1 MLFFEKKCVLNGVF
15 TLFFVFLWCNP
26 CTMNRQFAFIIEKW
40 YEQNKRDLPWRA
52 TRNPYH
58 IWISEIILQQT
69 RVAQG
74 LDYFLRFTTR
84 FPNVFSLASASDDE
98 VMRYWQG
105 LGYYSRA
112 RNLHEAARSIAEKG
126 EFPKDYPSVLQLKG
140 VGEYTAAAI
149 CSIAYGL
156 PHAVVDGN
164 VYRVLSRYFCID
176 TPIDSTKGKKD
187 FNWLAHEM
195 LDHQNPGRYNQA
207 IMDFGATQ
215 CVPHSPDC
223 SKCPLMDSC
232 EAFNTGKVA
241 LLPCKDKVTKVRQRY
256 FTYLYMRDPEGK
268 VLLQRRGAGDIWQG
282 LYQFPL
288 YESAEP
294 LTIKDV
300 EALCPEARLTLVVK
314 GVTHQ
319 LSHQLLHAD
328 CYLAEVDLL
337 NAENGIVVQE
347 KELHNYAFPRL
358 LDKMLHL
365 FRKNK

>member
-1 MLFFEKKCVLNGVF
+1 MNENFSSILESWYSENG
-15 TLFFVFLWCNP
+15 
-26 CTMNRQFAFIIEKW
+26 RK
-40 YEQNKRDLPWRA
+40 LPWRE
-52 TRNPYH
+52 TTDPYC

-69 RVAQG
+69 RVVQG
-74 LDYFLRFTTR
+74 WEYYQRFIER
-84 FPNVFSLASASDDE
+84 FPSVEALADASEDD
-98 VMRYWQG
+98 VLLVWQG

-112 RNLHEAARSIAEKG
+112 RHLHEAARQIVGMGA
-126 EFPKDYPSVLQLKG
+126 FPKTRDSLLSLSG

-149 CSIAYGL
+149 GSMAFGL
-156 PHAVVDGN
+156 PMAVLDGN
-164 VYRVLSRYFCID
+164 VYRVLSRYLGVE
-176 TPIDSTKGKKD
+176 TPIDSTRGHRE
-187 FNWLAHEM
+187 FRALADEM
-195 LDHQNPGRYNQA
+195 LDSRHPGTYNQA

-256 FTYLYMRDPEGK
+256 FTYLYMRDPEGN
-268 VLLQRRGAGDIWQG
+268 VLLQRRAAGDIWQG

-288 YESAEP
+288 HESAEP

-314 GVTHQ
+314 GVAHQ

>member
-1 MLFFEKKCVLNGVF
+1 MNENFSSILESWYSENG
-15 TLFFVFLWCNP
+15 
-26 CTMNRQFAFIIEKW
+26 RK
-40 YEQNKRDLPWRA
+40 LPWRE
-52 TRNPYH
+52 TTDPYC

-69 RVAQG
+69 RVVQG
-74 LDYFLRFTTR
+74 WEYYQRFIER
-84 FPNVFSLASASDDE
+84 FPNVEALADASEDD
-98 VMRYWQG
+98 VLLVWQG

-112 RNLHEAARSIAEKG
+112 RHLHEAARQIVGMGA
-126 EFPKDYPSVLQLKG
+126 FPKTRDSLLSLSG

-149 CSIAYGL
+149 GSMAFGL
-156 PHAVVDGN
+156 PMAVLDGN
-164 VYRVLSRYFCID
+164 VYRVLSRYLGVE
-176 TPIDSTKGKKD
+176 TPIDSTRGHRE
-187 FNWLAHEM
+187 FRALADEM
-195 LDHQNPGRYNQA
+195 LDSRHPGTYNQA

-241 LLPCKDKVTKVRQRY
+241 LLPCKDKVTKVCQRY
-256 FTYLYMRDPEGK
+256 FTYLYMRDPEGN

-288 YESAEP
+288 HESAEP

>member
-1 MLFFEKKCVLNGVF
+1 
-15 TLFFVFLWCNP
+15 
-26 CTMNRQFAFIIEKW
+26 MNKNFSTILEKW
-40 YEQNKRDLPWRA
+40 YSENGRKLPWRE
-52 TRNPYH
+52 TKDPYC

-69 RVAQG
+69 RVVQG
-74 LDYFLRFTTR
+74 WEYYQRFIER
-84 FPNVFSLASASDDE
+84 FPNVEALADASEDD
-98 VMRYWQG
+98 VLLVWQG

-112 RNLHEAARSIAEKG
+112 RHLHEAARQIVEMGA
-126 EFPKDYPSVLQLKG
+126 FPETRDSLLSLSG

-149 CSIAYGL
+149 GSMAFGL
-156 PHAVVDGN
+156 PMAVLDGN
-164 VYRVLSRYFCID
+164 VYRVLSRYLGVD
-176 TPIDSTKGKKD
+176 TPIDSTRGHRE
-187 FNWLAHEM
+187 FRALADEM
-195 LDHQNPGRYNQA
+195 LDSRHPGTYNQA

-241 LLPCKDKVTKVRQRY
+241 LLPCKDKMTKIRQRY
-256 FTYLYMRDPEGK
+256 FTYLYMRDPEGN
-268 VLLQRRGAGDIWQG
+268 VLLQRREAGDIWQG

-300 EALCPEARLTLVVK
+300 ESLCPEARLTLVVQ
-314 GVTHQ
+314 GFTHQ

-328 CYLAEVDLL
+328 CYLAEVDRL
-337 NAENGIVVQE
+337 NAENGIVVPE
-347 KELHNYAFPRL
+347 RELHNYAFPRL

>member
-1 MLFFEKKCVLNGVF
+1 MNENFSAILESWYSENG
-15 TLFFVFLWCNP
+15 
-26 CTMNRQFAFIIEKW
+26 RK
-40 YEQNKRDLPWRA
+40 LPWRE
-52 TRNPYH
+52 TTDPYC

-69 RVAQG
+69 RVVQG
-74 LDYFLRFTTR
+74 WEYYQRFIER
-84 FPNVFSLASASDDE
+84 FPSVEALADASEDD
-98 VMRYWQG
+98 VLLVWQG

-112 RNLHEAARSIAEKG
+112 RHLHEAARQIVGMGA
-126 EFPKDYPSVLQLKG
+126 FPKTRDSLLSLSG

-149 CSIAYGL
+149 GSMAFGL
-156 PHAVVDGN
+156 PMAVLDGN
-164 VYRVLSRYFCID
+164 VYRVLSRYLGVE
-176 TPIDSTKGKKD
+176 TPIDSTRGHRE
-187 FNWLAHEM
+187 FRALADEM
-195 LDHQNPGRYNQA
+195 LDSRHPGTYNQA

-232 EAFNTGKVA
+232 EAFNTDKVA
-241 LLPCKDKVTKVRQRY
+241 LLPSKGKVTKVRQRY

-268 VLLQRRGAGDIWQG
+268 VLLQRRAAGDIWQG

-314 GVTHQ
+314 GVAHQ

>member
-1 MLFFEKKCVLNGVF
+1 MNENFSSILESWYSENG
-15 TLFFVFLWCNP
+15 
-26 CTMNRQFAFIIEKW
+26 RK
-40 YEQNKRDLPWRA
+40 LPWRE
-52 TRNPYH
+52 TTDPYC

-69 RVAQG
+69 RVVQG
-74 LDYFLRFTTR
+74 WEYYQRFIER
-84 FPNVFSLASASDDE
+84 FPSVEALADASEDD
-98 VMRYWQG
+98 VLLVWQG

-112 RNLHEAARSIAEKG
+112 RHLHEAARQIVGMGA
-126 EFPKDYPSVLQLKG
+126 FPKTRDSLLSLSG

-149 CSIAYGL
+149 GSMAFGL
-156 PHAVVDGN
+156 PMAVLDGN
-164 VYRVLSRYFCID
+164 VYRVLSRYLGVE
-176 TPIDSTKGKKD
+176 TPIDSTRGHRE
-187 FNWLAHEM
+187 FRALADEM
-195 LDHQNPGRYNQA
+195 LDSRHPGTYNQA

-288 YESAEP
+288 HESAEP

>member
-1 MLFFEKKCVLNGVF
+1 MNENFSSILERWYSENG
-15 TLFFVFLWCNP
+15 
-26 CTMNRQFAFIIEKW
+26 RK
-40 YEQNKRDLPWRA
+40 LPWRE
-52 TRNPYH
+52 TTDPYC

-69 RVAQG
+69 RVVQG
-74 LDYFLRFTTR
+74 WEYYQRFIER
-84 FPNVFSLASASDDE
+84 FPSVEALADASEDD
-98 VMRYWQG
+98 VLLVWQG

-112 RNLHEAARSIAEKG
+112 RHLHEAARQIVGMGA
-126 EFPKDYPSVLQLKG
+126 FPKTRDSLLSLSG

-149 CSIAYGL
+149 GSMAFGL
-156 PHAVVDGN
+156 PMAVLDGN
-164 VYRVLSRYFCID
+164 VYRVLSRYLGVE
-176 TPIDSTKGKKD
+176 TPIDSTRGHRE
-187 FNWLAHEM
+187 FRALADEM
-195 LDHQNPGRYNQA
+195 LDSRHPGTYNQA

-268 VLLQRRGAGDIWQG
+268 VLLQRRAAGDIWQG

-288 YESAEP
+288 HESAEP